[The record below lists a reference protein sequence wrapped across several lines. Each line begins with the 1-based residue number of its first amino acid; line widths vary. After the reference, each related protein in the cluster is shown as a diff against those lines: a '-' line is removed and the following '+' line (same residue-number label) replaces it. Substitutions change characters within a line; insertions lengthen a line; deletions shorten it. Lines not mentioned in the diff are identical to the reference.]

1 MTSQSKIGSFNF
13 SKYLRGLGEREG
25 FSKLDYFKELIDN
38 SFDARANNVYIYLD
52 ETDNSIAIVDDGHGM
67 NEDKFKKIA
76 EFYTEDETRTEE
88 SSGKFGIGAKKAMRG
103 LSNLGKIEI
112 VSKQEET
119 NDIYYTTINFELY
132 HSIEDY
138 VNKVLLETT
147 NQHDLWDKYN
157 LKKLSG
163 TIIKIYSDDKIF
175 NEINI
180 YYNSKSLDLNNMR
193 LDFALTYQ
201 PYISDNK
208 KLVINFNGTASEI
221 PLFKFYNEGD
231 LRKNKKIDIFKN
243 KNGKL
248 IFEYFNEKKDRIAFF
263 PKSGGYNTAGEK
275 YDTYNDEYIGS
286 FTLDLSFPREIV
298 SDKKCLIE
306 TPENIKHLL
315 EVLEIGFPPEGDI
328 IDFFKNIY
336 VKRNNRILSF
346 LPLMKRHIFKGT
358 DTNCDKQIKHIK
370 KKINFNSSLDK
381 YVNLAQEN
389 KSSVS
394 WKLCCIG
401 FERVIHSC
409 IKEFWQNNV
418 KKLFEGKV
426 VTHVTQQQNV
436 YETYTSQDSYS
447 DNDSDSEDQT
457 EDLTNDE
464 SEDLTNDESED
475 LTNDESEDLTNE
487 ESEDLTNDESE
498 VEAHNND
505 VKIMNPHAYLRGFGI
520 DKKGKYNYLH
530 LNETLKKLKKYGNN
544 HLPDTLKKNQMLFK
558 YGISNSSPKARDEGY
573 SKYIISQIQKICH
586 VDFEYLNKPKSD
598 NARTI
603 IEEYLWEEINSKLD
617 KKMDKKSE
625 WFVIN
630 LNDWHKICGVW
641 RDFECKYQSRSLFQD

>member
-1 MTSQSKIGSFNF
+1 MTAQSKIGSFNF
-13 SKYLRGLGEREG
+13 SKYLRGLGQREG
-25 FSKLDYFKELIDN
+25 FSILDYFKELIDN
-38 SFDARANNVYIYLD
+38 SFDAYANNVYIYLD

-112 VSKQEET
+112 VSKQANT
-119 NDIYYTTINFELY
+119 NDIYSTSINFESY

-138 VNKVLLETT
+138 VNNVLLETT
-147 NQHDLWDKYN
+147 NQHELWDKYN
-157 LKKLSG
+157 LEKLSG
-163 TIIKIYSDDKIF
+163 TIIKIYSNDKIF

-193 LDFALTYQ
+193 LDFSLTYQ

-208 KLVINFNGTASEI
+208 KLVINFNGTETEI

-231 LRKNKKIDIFKN
+231 LRINKKIDIFKN
-243 KNGKL
+243 KNEKL
-248 IFEYFNEKKDRIAFF
+248 IFQYFNQKEHIAFH
-263 PKSGGYNTAGEK
+263 PKSGGYNTVGEK
-275 YDTYNDEYIGS
+275 YDTYNDELIGS
-286 FTLDLSFPREIV
+286 FILDLSFPKEIV
-298 SDKKCLIE
+298 SNKKCLIE

-315 EVLEIGFPPEGDI
+315 EVLDIGFLPEGDI

-336 VKRNNRILSF
+336 IKRNNRILSF
-346 LPLMKRHIFKGT
+346 LPLIKRHIFKGT

-370 KKINFNSSLDK
+370 KKINFNSSLDE

-394 WKLCCIG
+394 WKLCCVG

-409 IKEFWQNNV
+409 IKDFWQDNV
-418 KKLFEGKV
+418 RKLFEEQV
-426 VTHVTQQQNV
+426 VTQVTKKQSLDEK
-436 YETYTSQDSYS
+436 YISQDSYS
-447 DNDSDSEDQT
+447 DHNSDYEDQT
-457 EDLTNDE
+457 EDQPNDELGELSNDE

-475 LTNDESEDLTNE
+475 LTNDESEDLT
-487 ESEDLTNDESE
+487 DDGSE

-520 DKKGKYNYLH
+520 DKTGKYNHENVNQTLQ
-530 LNETLKKLKKYGNN
+530 ELKKCGNN
-544 HLPDTLKKNQMLFK
+544 HLPDTLKENQMLFK
-558 YGISNSSPKARDEGY
+558 YGISNSSPQARDKNY
-573 SKYIISQIQKICH
+573 SKHIISQIQKICH

-603 IEEYLWEEINSKLD
+603 IEEYLWEEINLKLD

-630 LNDWHKICGVW
+630 LNDWHKICGLW
-641 RDFECKYQSRSLFQD
+641 RDFECKYQSRSLFRD